1 MSLETTNLCCPAE
14 SSPEILFQQLQQ
26 LVQQIIIPY
35 TESLIPTLITRLEE
49 RLEVINDKN
58 NTSWVDFKS
67 RLNDSEK
74 AIIERFIIA
83 LTQDCAGYS
92 VSDQRSI
99 TLELMDNDDLDQ
111 RLLWLN
117 AANLFEDSENYQR
130 IGQIKSCL
138 SSYFQHY
145 EGTLPATPEQLC
157 ESFFTAIAQ
166 LSPDKNIVQQLF
178 IWFADHFKPVA
189 DELWRKTEQLLA
201 KKQPAPEP
209 SDQTSAK
216 ITDIK
221 PPPTSTHQEQ
231 PVTLHSETISP
242 EFMDSLAAQLVSR
255 VGNLLGDDDSR
266 VKKQNDTV
274 DKTDLVKI
282 LSSLRVSDQPTSPA
296 RLHDTIINS
305 LAVKGITA
313 KLSRQHEDR
322 INAVG
327 WLFHHVLE
335 GENLPDDIARS
346 VAPFQIPILRQ
357 AIVDD
362 TFLANYQHPARRL
375 LTAFTSSGSHCQE
388 ASLCEHVSMLI
399 EHTVWTIMGNHDT
412 NLDFFQD
419 CLESFQ
425 SRLKEVLPAQ
435 DPTQDGSSETSSLAD
450 ETVEPDHVEQLA
462 SATALDTPGLTEE
475 IILFSDTPA
484 SSAETEEEQ
493 ADSEPVEDGQ
503 EAPQQQET
511 IPARILHCGQWV
523 EFIGQGD
530 SHRLRCKLLRVS
542 EDGQRYIFVNRSGMT
557 VAQRSAI
564 ELQKNIESGS
574 VHILDENPI
583 IDRAIQAVLGR
594 FKTSD

>member
-1 MSLETTNLCCPAE
+1 
-14 SSPEILFQQLQQ
+14 
-26 LVQQIIIPY
+26 
-35 TESLIPTLITRLEE
+35 
-49 RLEVINDKN
+49 
-58 NTSWVDFKS
+58 
-67 RLNDSEK
+67 
-74 AIIERFIIA
+74 
-83 LTQDCAGYS
+83 
-92 VSDQRSI
+92 
-99 TLELMDNDDLDQ
+99 
-111 RLLWLN
+111 
-117 AANLFEDSENYQR
+117 
-130 IGQIKSCL
+130 
-138 SSYFQHY
+138 
-145 EGTLPATPEQLC
+145 
-157 ESFFTAIAQ
+157 
-166 LSPDKNIVQQLF
+166 
-178 IWFADHFKPVA
+178 
-189 DELWRKTEQLLA
+189 
-201 KKQPAPEP
+201 
-209 SDQTSAK
+209 
-216 ITDIK
+216 
-221 PPPTSTHQEQ
+221 
-231 PVTLHSETISP
+231 
-242 EFMDSLAAQLVSR
+242 
-255 VGNLLGDDDSR
+255 
-266 VKKQNDTV
+266 
-274 DKTDLVKI
+274 
-282 LSSLRVSDQPTSPA
+282 
-296 RLHDTIINS
+296 
-305 LAVKGITA
+305 
-313 KLSRQHEDR
+313 
-322 INAVG
+322 
-327 WLFHHVLE
+327 
-335 GENLPDDIARS
+335 
-346 VAPFQIPILRQ
+346 
-357 AIVDD
+357 
-362 TFLANYQHPARRL
+362 
-375 LTAFTSSGSHCQE
+375 
-388 ASLCEHVSMLI
+388 MLI

-574 VHILDENPI
+574 VHILDDNPI

>member
-1 MSLETTNLCCPAE
+1 MSLETTNLCFTAE

-26 LVQQIIIPY
+26 LVQQMIIPY

-49 RLEVINDKN
+49 RLEVDNDKDN
-58 NTSWVDFKS
+58 GSWVDFKS

-83 LTQDCAGYS
+83 LTQDCAEYS
-92 VSDQRSI
+92 VSDQGSI

-117 AANLFEDSENYQR
+117 AANLFEDSDNYQR

-138 SSYFQHY
+138 SSNFQHY

-189 DELWRKTEQLLA
+189 DELWYKTEQLLA
-201 KKQPAPEP
+201 KKQPAPQP
-209 SDQTSAK
+209 SDQASANM
-216 ITDIK
+216 TDIK
-221 PPPTSTHQEQ
+221 PPLTSTHQEQ
-231 PVTLHSETISP
+231 PATLPSETISP

-255 VGNLLGDDDSR
+255 VDNLLGDDDST
-266 VKKQNDTV
+266 VKKPNDTV
-274 DKTDLVKI
+274 DKTDLVEI
-282 LSSLRVSDQPTSPA
+282 LSSLQVNDQPTSPA
-296 RLHDTIINS
+296 MLHDTIISS

-313 KLSRQHEDR
+313 KLSPQHEDR

-346 VAPFQIPILRQ
+346 VAPFQIPILQQ
-357 AIVDD
+357 AIVND

-388 ASLCEHVSMLI
+388 ASLCDHVSMLI
-399 EHTVWTIMGNHDT
+399 EHTVWTIISSHDT
-412 NLDFFQD
+412 SLDFFQD
-419 CLESFQ
+419 CLEGFQ
-425 SRLKEVLPAQ
+425 SSLKEILPAQ
-435 DPTQDGSSETSSLAD
+435 DATQDGSSETSSLAD
-450 ETVEPDHVEQLA
+450 ETVEPDHVEPLA
-462 SATALDTPGLTEE
+462 SGTVPNIPGLTEE
-475 IILFSDTPA
+475 IILFSDTR
-484 SSAETEEEQ
+484 SAETEEKP
-493 ADSEPVEDGQ
+493 ADSEPAEDGQ

-511 IPARILHCGQWV
+511 IPTEILHCGQWV

-564 ELQKNIESGS
+564 ELQKSIESGS
-574 VHILDENPI
+574 VHILDDNPI